1 METTIDGPETDAP
14 ASAKPL
20 HAGQDKAA
28 LLARLRRIE
37 GQVRGVAR
45 MIEDDRY
52 CLDILTQLQAITAAT
67 DKVAQQVLEGHIRG
81 CVADAIR
88 DDGVDGADG
97 DAAIRELMTA
107 LGKAMS
113 R

>member
-1 METTIDGPETDAP
+1 MSDTITIDDASAP
-14 ASAKPL
+14 DAKPL

-28 LLARLRRIE
+28 LLTRLRRIE

-52 CLDILTQLQAITAAT
+52 CLDILAQLQAITAAA
-67 DKVAQQVLEGHIRG
+67 DKVSQQVLEGHIRG

-88 DDGVDGADG
+88 AEGDDG
-97 DAAIRELMTA
+97 DAAISELMTV